1 MTWADVARGD
11 PLPARRSTG
20 GPLNRV
26 PAFIGTRSLAFF
38 RYVGA
43 LTYLFHDALWWT
55 FVAPFRGKGKINY
68 LDTLHQIEHV
78 SVRAF
83 GIVAMVNFC
92 VGMILAFQMA
102 YILKTLGVSEYT
114 ADITAI
120 AMVRE
125 MGPLI
130 VSVIMTGYMGAAI
143 TAELGSMTVSEEI
156 LALEVM
162 ALNPIRLL
170 VVPRVLAAMI
180 MVPLV
185 CLVAVYIGI
194 AGGLCISYLLLEIGV
209 QKYFARSFDAI
220 HSLDV
225 VTGLIK
231 VEAFAILI
239 ALIACHEGFSARGG
253 LGGVGK
259 ATTNSVVRSIVA
271 IILCD
276 LVFTALF
283 FFF

>member
-1 MTWADVARGD
+1 M
-11 PLPARRSTG
+11 
-20 GPLNRV
+20 NRL
-26 PAFIGTRSLAFF
+26 PAFIGTRSLSFF

-43 LTYLFHDALWWT
+43 LTYLFHDALWWIL
-55 FVAPFRGKGKINY
+55 VAPSRGKGKVNY
-68 LDTLHQIEHV
+68 GDTLHQIEHV

-83 GIVAMVNFC
+83 GIVATVIFF

-102 YILKTLGVSEYT
+102 YILQTLGVPEYT
-114 ADITAI
+114 ADITAV

-130 VSVIMTGYMGAAI
+130 VAVVMTGYMGAAI
-143 TAELGSMTVSEEI
+143 TAELGSMTVSEEV
-156 LALEVM
+156 LALEAM
-162 ALNPIRLL
+162 ALSPIRIL

-194 AGGLCISYLLLEIGV
+194 AGGLFVSYPLLEIGV
-209 QKYFARSFDAI
+209 KKYFTRSFDAI
-220 HSLDV
+220 HTLDV

-231 VEAFAILI
+231 VEAFAVLV
-239 ALIACHEGFSARGG
+239 ALIACHEGFSTREGVV
-253 LGGVGK
+253 GVGR

-283 FFF
+283 FFV